1 MNAFKQIAGFE
12 IAFGFQLGTDSKYNY
27 SHIFD
32 WLQSIGMT
40 EQPALTNKGTVR
52 EQWEKLA
59 GNYCVQ
65 DGTLMAFGKPSKAP
79 EYWQGPQPS
88 LPWVLTLTQNQV
100 KVEIASG
107 VVKAEDEK
115 YLCFDRKDVS
125 RLLAVDYPLPG
136 KKKGGYFCGPNYWW
150 IGVEEYK
157 RRLSENLDV
166 RIRHSVLHGTDGGF
180 YNWPRDSY
188 ATEIMKKEGPLLQ
201 KKYEAIRDQKNAA
214 HHDQRRDRE
223 KLAESI
229 RELKEEVVLAEA
241 KLIELRRKLTAEE
254 RALAN
259 LQ

>member
-1 MNAFKQIAGFE
+1 MNAFDQIGGFE
-12 IAFGFQLGTDSKYNY
+12 IAFGFELLAGNKYGY
-27 SHIFD
+27 ASILE

-40 EQPALTNKGTVR
+40 EQPALTNKGSVR

-59 GNYCVQ
+59 GNYCIQ
-65 DGTLMAFGKPSKAP
+65 DGILMAFGKPDKAP
-79 EYWQGPQPS
+79 EHWLRNRLD

-100 KVEIASG
+100 KVEIASR
-107 VVKAEDEK
+107 VVKPEDEK

-157 RRLSENLDV
+157 RRLSEKLDELIQC
-166 RIRHSVLHGTDGGF
+166 RVLRGNDVGF
-180 YNWPRDSY
+180 YDWPRDAY
-188 ATEIMKKEGPLLQ
+188 ADEIARTEGPELQ
-201 KKYEAIRDQKNAA
+201 RKYEAIRDQKNAA
-214 HHDQRRDRE
+214 LRDQRRDRE

-241 KLIELRRKLTAEE
+241 KLIELRRKLAAEE

-259 LQ
+259 TR

>member
-40 EQPALTNKGTVR
+40 EQPALTRKGTVR
-52 EQWEKLA
+52 EQWGKLA
-59 GNYCVQ
+59 GNYCVK

-136 KKKGGYFCGPNYWW
+136 KTKGGYFCGPNYWW

-157 RRLSENLDV
+157 RRLSENLDE
-166 RIRHSVLHGTDGGF
+166 RIQHSVLHGTDGGF

-201 KKYEAIRDQKNAA
+201 KKYEAILDQKNAA
-214 HHDQRRDRE
+214 QHDQRRDRE
-223 KLAESI
+223 KLVESI
-229 RELKEEVVLAEA
+229 RELRDEVVLAEA

>member
-1 MNAFKQIAGFE
+1 MYAFYQIGGFE
-12 IAFGFQLGTDSKYNY
+12 IAFGFELLAGNKYGY
-27 SHIFD
+27 ASILE

-59 GNYCVQ
+59 GNYCIQ
-65 DGTLMAFGKPSKAP
+65 DGILMAFGKPDKAP
-79 EYWQGPQPS
+79 EHWLRSRPD

-100 KVEIASG
+100 KVEIASK
-107 VVKAEDEK
+107 VVKPEDEK

-125 RLLAVDYPLPG
+125 RLPVVNYPLPG
-136 KKKGGYFCGPNYWW
+136 KKKGDYFCGPNHWRV
-150 IGVEEYK
+150 GVEGYK
-157 RRLSENLDV
+157 RQLSEKLDELIQC
-166 RIRHSVLHGTDGGF
+166 RVLRGNDVGF
-180 YNWPRDSY
+180 YDWPTDRH
-188 ATEIMKKEGPLLQ
+188 ATEIMIKEGPLLQ
-201 KKYEAIRDQKNAA
+201 KKYEAIRDQENKV

-223 KLAESI
+223 KLVESI

-254 RALAN
+254 RALAD

>member
-40 EQPALTNKGTVR
+40 EQLPLTRKGTVR
-52 EQWEKLA
+52 EQWEILA

-107 VVKAEDEK
+107 VVKPEDEK

-125 RLLAVDYPLPG
+125 CLHVINYPHPG

-150 IGVEEYK
+150 MGEVEYK
-157 RRLSENLDV
+157 RRLRERLDELT
-166 RIRHSVLHGTDGGF
+166 RQKVLHGNDWGF
-180 YNWPRDSY
+180 GDWPRDAY
-188 ATEIMKKEGPLLQ
+188 ADEIGRTEGPILRE
-201 KKYEAIRDQKNAA
+201 KYEAIRDQKNAA
-214 HHDQRRDRE
+214 HHAQRRDSE

-254 RALAN
+254 RAIAN